1 MWVCF
6 FFKQKRAY
14 EMRISDWSSDVCS
27 SDLIE
32 IGVRSD
38 WRVGD
43 VRGRFNV
50 SGFIGWYKGVQ
61 APLSGVITNAAACNP
76 SIPATLQPPI
86 SPDGDCDPGND
97 PIGGSL
103 LINSGTSQVSGIDLV
118 GKISPTDRRSAL
130 LGKGVDV

>member
-97 PIGGSL
+97 PNGGSL
-103 LINSGTSQVSGIDLV
+103 LINSGKSQVSGIDME
-118 GKISPTDRRSAL
+118 GTISPTEWL
-130 LGKGVDV
+130 TLNYG